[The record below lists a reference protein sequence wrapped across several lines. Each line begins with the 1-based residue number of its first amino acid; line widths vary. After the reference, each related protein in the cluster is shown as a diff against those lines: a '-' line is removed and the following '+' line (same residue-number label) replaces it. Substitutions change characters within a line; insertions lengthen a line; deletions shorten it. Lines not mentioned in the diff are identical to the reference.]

1 MFADLQ
7 GVEINSQNSDDE
19 FIETAAKHNQIQE
32 VKLFIFCFIYIR
44 IYSLQYTLDS
54 YFMLIKVALKCETLP
69 LFTKLLTH

>member
-32 VKLFIFCFIYIR
+32 VKLFIF
-44 IYSLQYTLDS
+44 
-54 YFMLIKVALKCETLP
+54 V
-69 LFTKLLTH
+69 LFTSKYTHFSTL